1 MNDELYRQVDCV
13 CTSIAGRF
21 FTPIWQVLGR
31 TFTQGVW
38 KCPAFFMLSNYP
50 LFAETAKNK
59 PVFFLLSFGEA

>member
-38 KCPAFFMLSNYP
+38 KCPAFLCFQTILY
-50 LFAETAKNK
+50 LLKQQKNK
-59 PVFFLLSFGEA
+59 PVFFLLYFGEA